1 MDKTEKPCVLKSKEI
16 IVSMTSYPPRIH
28 SSVLALK
35 TIFKQTKLP
44 DKVIL
49 WLADSEFPNR
59 LDDLPAN
66 LRRLISEKDKQY

>member
-1 MDKTEKPCVLKSKEI
+1 MGIIVDLVCIGEKLMDKTGKPSVLKSKEI

-28 SSVLALK
+28 SAVLALK

-49 WLADSEFPNR
+49 F
-59 LDDLPAN
+59 
-66 LRRLISEKDKQY
+66 DKILSK